1 MLNLKTSNYLLIFS
15 IALFVICATLLL
27 NNNCIYTPDSAD
39 YLILSRSLATGN
51 GYRNMFESGNSLH
64 FHFPL
69 GFSVLLLPTAL
80 FPIAN
85 SIILGKIIC
94 ILFGV
99 GVLLL
104 INSLTRRFFSPV
116 IAVLLTFLLV
126 LNPFY
131 ILHNAEV
138 LSEAPYIF
146 ISLLTIILLLK
157 TSRAISISLICAAV
171 CAGFAAL
178 TRSIGASLILCG
190 FFYFLINKKW
200 KHSLVFIIIALTV
213 FLSWTL
219 REIHVKHQLGLQ
231 LANAGYTSFFFNMR
245 TNPDA
250 GIFGEIVFRIFKS
263 IIHYFK
269 ELTHI
274 FLPFLYLKELP
285 VISSEISPSLS
296 FLKKPISADLLI
308 SFLFMIPITIGVIAN
323 LFRSNKKQLLA
334 LYVFFFT
341 GTLLIYPARNPR
353 LLIPLLP
360 FFWFFFFDGVVFF
373 KQFPFKKLFPIIKG
387 IAITT
392 IIVSIACSSYILILL
407 IISNISNLGFAFPS
421 LQQSLNSQFK
431 RSQAANWLK
440 NNTPKNSFIISPRQ
454 EISLL
459 SERKNVK
466 FDSSES
472 GSFRLTLENQP
483 VNYIVSD
490 AFCNISMF
498 HLSMKSLR
506 YFDFEKVAQF
516 GNTVIHKVL
525 KRSSPKKVVDD
536 DYSSVLESLKIS
548 IAKNPNNAEN
558 HKKIGYFFF
567 RNGELKN
574 AADAFDSAL
583 EIGPNCAMT
592 WFNLGSAHLD
602 LGNYSIALQKF
613 EKALNCNSAELAEPL
628 VVPSIELTK
637 LKILI
642 QNEPD
647 SYKNFQRLIKIA
659 ELYFQL
665 GGYKQVIKHTDKALV
680 LRPNS
685 QNTFFLKA
693 NAYKKLGRDDKAN
706 EAIKDAQNASKQSA
720 PPWRN

>member
-1 MLNLKTSNYLLIFS
+1 MLNLKLSNYLLIFS
-15 IALFVICATLLL
+15 IVLFVICAALLL
-27 NNNCIYTPDSAD
+27 NNICNYTPDSAN

-51 GYRNMFESGNSLH
+51 GYRNMFEFGNSPH
-64 FHFPL
+64 FHFPP
-69 GFSVLLLPTAL
+69 GFSILLLPTAL

-99 GVLLL
+99 GALLL

-131 ILHNAEV
+131 ILHNVEV
-138 LSEAPYIF
+138 LSEAPFIF

-157 TSRAISISLICAAV
+157 TSRAISVSLICAAL

-200 KHSLVFIIIALTV
+200 KHSLVFIIIALTIV
-213 FLSWTL
+213 LSWTF
-219 REIHVKHQLGLQ
+219 REIYVKHQLGLQ
-231 LANAGYTSFFFNMR
+231 LTNTGYSAYFFNIR
-245 TNPDA
+245 TNPEA
-250 GIFGEIVFRIFKS
+250 GVFGEIVFRIFKS

-274 FLPFLYLKELP
+274 FLPFLYLKNLP
-285 VISSEISPSLS
+285 VISTNISTSLP
-296 FLKKPISADLLI
+296 FLKKPFSSDLLI
-308 SFLFMIPITIGVIAN
+308 SFLFMIPITIGVFTN

-360 FFWFFFFDGVVFF
+360 FFWFFFFDGVFFF
-373 KQFPFKKLFPIIKG
+373 KQFAFKKLFAIIKG

-392 IIVSIACSSYILILL
+392 IIISLACSSYILILL
-407 IISNISNLGFAFPS
+407 IISNISSLGFALPS
-421 LQQSLNSQFK
+421 LQQLPASQIK
-431 RSQAANWLK
+431 CSQAANWLK
-440 NNTPKNSFIISPRQ
+440 NNTPENSFIISPWQ

-459 SERKNVK
+459 SERKNVP
-466 FDSSES
+466 FNITETE
-472 GSFRLTLENQP
+472 SFRRTLEKYP
-483 VNYIVSD
+483 VNYIVSKI
-490 AFCNISMF
+490 FCNISMF
-498 HLSMKSLR
+498 HSSMKSMR

-516 GNTVIHKVL
+516 GSTVIHKVL
-525 KRSSPKKVVDD
+525 KRSTPKKVVDD
-536 DYSSVLESLKIS
+536 DYSSALESLKLS
-548 IAKNPNNAEN
+548 IAQNPNNAEN

-567 RNGELKN
+567 KNGELKN
-574 AADAFDSAL
+574 AAAAFESAL
-583 EIGPNCAMT
+583 EIDSNCADT

-602 LGNYSIALQKF
+602 LGNFSIALQKF
-613 EKALNCNSAELAEPL
+613 EKALNSNSAELIEPL
-628 VVPSIELTK
+628 IVPSIELTK

-647 SYKNFQRLIKIA
+647 SYKNYQRLMKVA

-665 GGYKQVIKHTDKALV
+665 GAYKQVIKHADKALI

-685 QNTFFLKA
+685 QNSFFLKA
-693 NAYKKLGRDDKAN
+693 NAYKRLGLDAN
-706 EAIKDAQNASKQSA
+706 ADEAIKNAQNASKQSA